1 MRGCVDGDTLG
12 RAHAKLRA
20 ALRVLLPLSSLHSV
34 IRCFLSS
41 VFDSGDLF
49 CRCYTMRPVEKE
61 RNASDDIVFY
71 ARTTKVSRTRK
82 FRRASSG
89 NVECYGLGLNTSFLK
104 QQLEFF
110 FCLGRGYSL
119 HFIPL

>member
-41 VFDSGDLF
+41 VFDSGDLL

-71 ARTTKVSRTRK
+71 ARTTKFPGLVNSAG
-82 FRRASSG
+82 RAA
-89 NVECYGLGLNTSFLK
+89 VTLNAMDWV
-104 QQLEFF
+104 
-110 FCLGRGYSL
+110 
-119 HFIPL
+119 